1 MKRLLILWLLLPLL
15 SAAKVPVESDIKARI
30 EDPAS
35 EQYYPNLR
43 LRYEQADAACRQAR
57 ADYERVAAL
66 YDKDNLPASSYEAS
80 RAAWVAAETAR
91 DAAFKVNAIGP
102 RNLALACEKV
112 NARLIHISTDYVF
125 PGTANGG
132 VALDECAVPAPISA
146 YGQTKLLGEQYV
158 ERFCRR
164 HFIVRTAWLY
174 SSYGKNFVKTMIR
187 LGRTHDKITVVN
199 DQLGN
204 PTNAVDLA
212 YHILKLAVSHDYGI
226 YHCTG
231 NGICS
236 WYDFAC
242 AIMQGAGLSCKVEP
256 VTSAEYAAANP
267 ASASRPAWSA
277 LDNRMLRCTVGDEM
291 RDWQDALHDFFANW
305 NGEL

>member
-1 MKRLLILWLLLPLL
+1 M
-15 SAAKVPVESDIKARI
+15 
-30 EDPAS
+30 
-35 EQYYPNLR
+35 
-43 LRYEQADAACRQAR
+43 
-57 ADYERVAAL
+57 
-66 YDKDNLPASSYEAS
+66 
-80 RAAWVAAETAR
+80 
-91 DAAFKVNAIGP
+91 
-102 RNLALACEKV
+102 
-112 NARLIHISTDYVF
+112 F

-174 SSYGKNFVKTMIR
+174 SAYGKNFVKTMVR
-187 LGRTHDKITVVN
+187 LGQTHDKITVVN

-242 AIMQGAGLSCKVEP
+242 AIMQGAGLNCKVEP

-267 ASASRPAWSA
+267 ASANRPAWSA
-277 LDNRMLRCTVGDEM
+277 LENRMLRCTVGDEM
-291 RDWQDALHDFFANW
+291 RDWQDALKDFFANW

>member
-1 MKRLLILWLLLPLL
+1 MLMLLIVL
-15 SAAKVPVESDIKARI
+15 SVDDFVKKSSII
-30 EDPAS
+30 
-35 EQYYPNLR
+35 YYSR
-43 LRYEQADAACRQAR
+43 E
-57 ADYERVAAL
+57 AL
-66 YDKDNLPASSYEAS
+66 
-80 RAAWVAAETAR
+80 
-91 DAAFKVNAIGP
+91 
-102 RNLALACEKV
+102 EKV
-112 NARLIHISTDYVF
+112 HKDIEYFAKAEQLTAHANSIAVRFEDEDKKDKVHAINADGTANIAKACKKTGSKMVYISTDYVF

-256 VTSAEYAAANP
+256 VTSAGYAAANP

-277 LDNRMLRCTVGDEM
+277 LDNRMLRCTVGNDV
-291 RDWQDALHDFFANW
+291 RDWKDALACFFAHW
-305 NGEL
+305 DGENGMKG

>member
-1 MKRLLILWLLLPLL
+1 M
-15 SAAKVPVESDIKARI
+15 
-30 EDPAS
+30 
-35 EQYYPNLR
+35 
-43 LRYEQADAACRQAR
+43 
-57 ADYERVAAL
+57 
-66 YDKDNLPASSYEAS
+66 
-80 RAAWVAAETAR
+80 
-91 DAAFKVNAIGP
+91 
-102 RNLALACEKV
+102 
-112 NARLIHISTDYVF
+112 
-125 PGTANGG
+125 
-132 VALDECAVPAPISA
+132 PAPISA

-174 SSYGKNFVKTMIR
+174 SYYGKNFVKTMVR
-187 LGRTHDKITVVN
+187 LGKSHNEITVVN

-212 YHILKLAVSHDYGI
+212 YHILKLAVSHDYGV

-236 WYDFAC
+236 WYDFAS
-242 AIMQGAGLSCKVEP
+242 AIMKEAGLPCKVNP
-256 VTSAEYAAANP
+256 CTSAEYAAANP

-277 LDNRMLRCTVGDEM
+277 LENRMLRCTVGDEM